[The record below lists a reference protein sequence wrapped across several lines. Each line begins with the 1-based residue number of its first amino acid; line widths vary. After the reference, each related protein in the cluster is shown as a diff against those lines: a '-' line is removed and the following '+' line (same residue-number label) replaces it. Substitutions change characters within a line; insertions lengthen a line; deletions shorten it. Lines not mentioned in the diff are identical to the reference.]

1 MSTLKPSKYIDL
13 QPFQAWVQ
21 QSLPAVYDDSLSYT
35 DLLAKMLAYL
45 NNLVANNNTLSTDVT
60 NAINYINTFFE
71 STDFQDKVD
80 DKLNRMASDGSLS
93 RLIQPLFDAY
103 KVQIDDDVANFKN
116 QTNQTIETQNNS
128 ISSIQSQQNTLKQRM
143 DTFTQLPSGS
153 TSGDAELQDI
163 RVGAN
168 GTTYS
173 TAGDAVRGQY
183 SQLKEDIEDFT
194 NIGNQYI
201 TSELYKVP
209 NSYWSSPTAQNPI
222 DNSKSYTEIPLEKGL
237 YFYRGIY
244 AYFSWILYSNGSSE
258 RLSNLINNQRSGY
271 FYLSENAQIR
281 LTVLNSVDKPILT
294 NDYNLYLGN
303 TAYYEGEK
311 KDINTNQFTDEKQ
324 FNIVVKTDGS
334 EGFKTLKSAS
344 DFIDK
349 IYNLF
354 DKIIIDIY
362 SGTYDIYSEMGGSE
376 FYNSITDT
384 SNNRLGIQLKD
395 NVSLIGHGE
404 VTLLFEPEDS
414 VANAINTQCVSVLEV
429 YGNTTIENIKII
441 AKNCRYCIH
450 DETGGLLYRFAH
462 HKYKN
467 VNLYHKPNKAGTW
480 DSNSAIGIGTSSG
493 NKYDFENCLFKS
505 DDFIA
510 WGLHN
515 NAGQETNTIVL
526 DGCVFEGN
534 WNNQYALRLGYYGDN
549 TSNTDVF
556 IKSCSANNK
565 LIVKAESDTGINDNV
580 FKVHNFTN
588 IEVETV

>member
-1 MSTLKPSKYIDL
+1 MSNLKPSKYIDL

-103 KVQIDDDVANFKN
+103 KVQIDSEVA
-116 QTNQTIETQNNS
+116 TQNTS
-128 ISSIQSQQNTLKQRM
+128 ISNIQSQQTVLKERM

-153 TSGDAELQDI
+153 TSGDAELHDI

-168 GTTYS
+168 GITYN

-183 SQLKEDIEDFT
+183 SQLKEDLEDFT

-222 DNSKSYTEIPLEKGL
+222 DDCKSYTEIQLEKGL
-237 YFYRGIY
+237 YFYKDIY
-244 AYFSWILYSNGSSE
+244 AYFSWILYSNGNSE
-258 RLSNLINNQRSGY
+258 RLSNLINNKRSGY
-271 FYLSENAQIR
+271 FYLSEKAQIR

-303 TAYYEGEK
+303 TAYYEGQK

-324 FNIVVKTDGS
+324 FNIVVKNDGS
-334 EGFKTLKSAS
+334 EGFATLKSATE
-344 DFIDK
+344 FIDK
-349 IYNLF
+349 IYDLF
-354 DKIIIDIY
+354 DKFVIDIY
-362 SGTYDIYSEMGGSE
+362 SGTYNIYSEMGGSG

-395 NVSLIGHGE
+395 RVSLIGHGE

-414 VANAINTQCVSVLEV
+414 VANAINTQCASVLEV

-441 AKNCRYCIH
+441 ARNCRYCIH

-480 DSNSAIGIGTSSG
+480 DSTSAIGIGTSSG
-493 NKYDFENCLFKS
+493 NKYDFENCIFKS

-549 TSNTDVF
+549 TSDTDVF

-565 LIVKAESDTGINDNV
+565 LIVKAESDTGTNDNV

>member
-1 MSTLKPSKYIDL
+1 MGVRIQELPETTGIKKEDVLIVEDGQGTKKGT
-13 QPFQAWVQ
+13 VQ
-21 QSLPAVYDDSLSYT
+21 QLDEALGV
-35 DLLAKMLAYL
+35 
-45 NNLVANNNTLSTDVT
+45 
-60 NAINYINTFFE
+60 
-71 STDFQDKVD
+71 
-80 DKLNRMASDGSLS
+80 
-93 RLIQPLFDAY
+93 
-103 KVQIDDDVANFKN
+103 
-116 QTNQTIETQNNS
+116 
-128 ISSIQSQQNTLKQRM
+128 
-143 DTFTQLPSGS
+143 
-153 TSGDAELQDI
+153 
-163 RVGAN
+163 
-168 GTTYS
+168 
-173 TAGDAVRGQY
+173 

-209 NSYWSSPTAQNPI
+209 NSYWSSPTAQNAI
-222 DNSKSYTEIPLEKGL
+222 DDAKSYTEIPLEKGL
-237 YFYRGIY
+237 YFYRDIY
-244 AYFSWILYSNGSSE
+244 AYFSWILYSNGNSE
-258 RLSNLINNQRSGY
+258 RLSNIINNKRSGY
-271 FYLSENAQIR
+271 FYLSEKAQIR

-324 FNIVVKTDGS
+324 FNIVVKNDGS

-362 SGTYDIYSEMGGSE
+362 SGTYDIYSEMGGSV

-404 VTLLFEPEDS
+404 VTLLFEAEDS
-414 VANAINTQCVSVLEV
+414 VANAINTQCASVLEV
-429 YGNTTIENIKII
+429 YGNTIIENIKII
-441 AKNCRYCIH
+441 ARNCRYCIH
-450 DETGGLLYRFAH
+450 DETGGLLYKFAH

-480 DSNSAIGIGTSSG
+480 DSTSAIGIGTSSG

-515 NAGQETNTIVL
+515 NAGQERNTIVL
-526 DGCVFEGN
+526 DGCVFDGN

-549 TSNTDVF
+549 TSDTDVF

-565 LIVKAESDTGINDNV
+565 LIVRAESDTGTNDNV